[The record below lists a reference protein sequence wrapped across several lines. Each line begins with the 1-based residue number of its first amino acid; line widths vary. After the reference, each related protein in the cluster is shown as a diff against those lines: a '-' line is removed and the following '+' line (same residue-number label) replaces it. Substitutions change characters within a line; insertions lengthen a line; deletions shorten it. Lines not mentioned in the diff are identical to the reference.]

1 MNKIKKFAPLAAA
14 VAAVIALIM
23 IFLPAVVL
31 EFMDQ
36 KHTYSGLNVIFGYTE
51 KESAMGITLKVEF
64 FAFSFMNLLTYLLVI
79 AGGVCG
85 VLAFMKSDKP
95 IFAWIA
101 AACLALAGIFFF
113 CSVGFTVLSK
123 DIVDLGVTKENFK
136 LGAGAVIGG
145 IVSVLGA
152 LCAIAPTV
160 LKALKK

>member
-23 IFLPAVVL
+23 IFLPAIVV
-31 EFMDQ
+31 EEE
-36 KHTYSGLNVIFGYTE
+36 TYNGLKVIFGYTE
-51 KESAMGITLKVEF
+51 EESGMGITLKVEV

-95 IFAWIA
+95 IFTWIA

-123 DIVDLGVTKENFK
+123 DLVDLGATKENFK
-136 LGAGAVIGG
+136 LGAGAIIGG
-145 IVSVLGA
+145 IVSILGA

>member
-23 IFLPAVVL
+23 IFLPAIVV
-31 EFMDQ
+31 EEE
-36 KHTYSGLNVIFGYTE
+36 TYSGLKVIFGYTE
-51 KESAMGITLKVEF
+51 KESGMGITLKVEV

-95 IFAWIA
+95 IFTWIA

-123 DIVDLGVTKENFK
+123 DLVDLGATKENFK
-136 LGAGAVIGG
+136 LGAGAIIGG
-145 IVSVLGA
+145 IVSILGA
-152 LCAIAPTV
+152 LCAIAPTA

>member
-23 IFLPAVVL
+23 IFLPAIAV
-31 EFMDQ
+31 EEG
-36 KHTYSGLNVIFGYTE
+36 TYNGLKVIFGYTE
-51 KESAMGITLKVEF
+51 KESGMGITLKVEV

-95 IFAWIA
+95 IFTWIA

-123 DIVDLGVTKENFK
+123 DLVDLGATKENFK
-136 LGAGAVIGG
+136 LGAGAIIGG
-145 IVSVLGA
+145 IVSILGA
-152 LCAIAPTV
+152 LCAIAPTA

>member
-23 IFLPAVVL
+23 IFLPAIVV
-31 EFMDQ
+31 EEE
-36 KHTYSGLNVIFGYTE
+36 TYSGLKVIFGYTE
-51 KESAMGITLKVEF
+51 KQSGMGLTLEVEL

-123 DIVDLGVTKENFK
+123 DLVDLGATKENFK

-145 IVSVLGA
+145 IVSILGA
-152 LCAIAPTV
+152 LCAIAPTA

>member
-23 IFLPAVVL
+23 IFLPAIVV
-31 EFMDQ
+31 EEE
-36 KHTYSGLNVIFGYTE
+36 TYSGLKVIFGYTE
-51 KESAMGITLKVEF
+51 KESGMGITLKVEV

-95 IFAWIA
+95 IFTWIA

-123 DIVDLGVTKENFK
+123 DLVDLGATKENFK

-145 IVSVLGA
+145 IVSILGA
-152 LCAIAPTV
+152 LCAIAPTA

>member
-23 IFLPAVVL
+23 IFLPAIVV
-31 EFMDQ
+31 EEE
-36 KHTYSGLNVIFGYTE
+36 TYSGLKVIFGYSE
-51 KESAMGITLKVEF
+51 KRESALITLETEI

-85 VLAFMKSDKP
+85 VLAFIKSDKR

-101 AACLALAGIFFF
+101 AACLLVAGIFFF

-123 DIVDLGVTKENFK
+123 GLVDLGITKENFK
-136 LGAGAVIGG
+136 LGAGAIIGG
-145 IVSVLGA
+145 IVSILGA
-152 LCAIAPTV
+152 LCAIAPTA

>member
-23 IFLPAVVL
+23 IFLPAIVV
-31 EFMDQ
+31 EEE
-36 KHTYSGLNVIFGYTE
+36 TYSGLKVIFGYSE
-51 KESAMGITLKVEF
+51 KAPGMGGITLEIEV

-95 IFAWIA
+95 IFTWIA

-123 DIVDLGVTKENFK
+123 DLVDLGATKENFK

-145 IVSVLGA
+145 IVSILGA
-152 LCAIAPTV
+152 LCAIAPTA

>member
-23 IFLPAVVL
+23 IFLPAIVV
-31 EFMDQ
+31 EEE
-36 KHTYSGLNVIFGYTE
+36 TYSGLKVIFGYTE
-51 KESAMGITLKVEF
+51 KESAMGITLKVEV

-95 IFAWIA
+95 IFTWIA

-123 DIVDLGVTKENFK
+123 DLVDLGATKENFK
-136 LGAGAVIGG
+136 LGAGAIIGG

>member
-23 IFLPAVVL
+23 IFLPAIVV
-31 EFMDQ
+31 EEE
-36 KHTYSGLNVIFGYTE
+36 TYSGLNVIFGYSE
-51 KESAMGITLKVEF
+51 KRESALITLETEI

-85 VLAFMKSDKP
+85 VLAFIKSDKR

-101 AACLALAGIFFF
+101 AACLLVAGIFFF

-123 DIVDLGVTKENFK
+123 GLVDLGVTKENFK
-136 LGAGAVIGG
+136 LGAGAIVGG
-145 IVSVLGA
+145 IVSILGA
-152 LCAIAPTV
+152 LCAITPTV

>member
-23 IFLPAVVL
+23 IFLPAIAV
-31 EFMDQ
+31 EEE
-36 KHTYSGLNVIFGYTE
+36 TYSGLKVIFGYTE
-51 KESAMGITLKVEF
+51 KESGMGITLKVEV

-95 IFAWIA
+95 IFTWIA

-123 DIVDLGVTKENFK
+123 DLVDLGATKENFK

-145 IVSVLGA
+145 IVSILGA
-152 LCAIAPTV
+152 LCAIAPTA

>member
-23 IFLPAVVL
+23 IFLPAIAV
-31 EFMDQ
+31 EEE
-36 KHTYSGLNVIFGYTE
+36 TYNGLKVIFGYTE
-51 KESAMGITLKVEF
+51 EGSGMGITLKVEV

-95 IFAWIA
+95 IFTWIA

-123 DIVDLGVTKENFK
+123 DLVDLGATKENFK
-136 LGAGAVIGG
+136 LGAGAIIGG
-145 IVSVLGA
+145 IVSILGA
-152 LCAIAPTV
+152 LCAIAPTA